1 MSREKDLFDDT
12 TMSFGE
18 HLEELRKRLILAL
31 LGLTVGVIVSLF
43 FSNHLVKMMEIPV
56 KNALIRYYKILNGE
70 KDPGVDLWGMIGM
83 SSAKP
88 DEVPPKTIPE
98 TKPNGSPTEKS
109 TNQTS
114 GKTTAV
120 AEATDTPKPAPAD
133 LKTVDVQVDVAEL
146 LRILHQVQP
155 SIPEAPVTTAP
166 QFLTLKIAES
176 VLKKVIPLS
185 PTAYSLTALTA
196 EEAFMVYI
204 KVALVA
210 GLCLSSP
217 WVFYQLWLFVAAG
230 LYPHERK
237 YVYVYLPMSLGLFFG
252 GAIFCFFAVIP
263 FVLNF
268 LFDFNIWLDITIQPR
283 LTEYVSFIV
292 ILPVMFGISFQ
303 LPMVMLFLERIGVF
317 NVVTYRDKR
326 RLAILAIAFLSMV
339 LTPSDPVSMMLMM
352 VPLCFLYEFGILL
365 CTWQPKANQ
374 NPFDDGKHG
383 LVEAI

>member
-31 LGLTVGVIVSLF
+31 LGLTLGVIVSLF
-43 FSNHLVKMMEIPV
+43 FSDRLVKTMEIPV
-56 KNALIRYYKILNGE
+56 KNALVRYYAILNGDV
-70 KDPGVDLWGMIGM
+70 DPGVDFSWFWNLIGM
-83 SSAKP
+83 PAAPKGPVEKP
-88 DEVPPKTIPE
+88 KVEP
-98 TKPNGSPTEKS
+98 
-109 TNQTS
+109 
-114 GKTTAV
+114 TTAENTQQKV
-120 AEATDTPKPAPAD
+120 M
-133 LKTVDVQVDVAEL
+133 KTVEVEVDAVEL
-146 LRILHQVQP
+146 LKALHRIQP
-155 SIPEAPVTTAP
+155 TIPEAPANAP
-166 QFLTLKIAES
+166 PISLTLRIAEE
-176 VLKKVIPLS
+176 VLKKVMPLP
-185 PTAYSLTALTA
+185 PTALSLTALTA

-204 KVALVA
+204 KVAVVA
-210 GLCLSSP
+210 GLVLSSP

-268 LFDFNIWLDITIQPR
+268 LFDFNIWLDISIQPR

-303 LPMVMLFLERIGVF
+303 LPMVMLFLERISVF
-317 NVVTYRDKR
+317 DVTAYRDKR
-326 RLAILAIAFLSMV
+326 KLAILAIAFLSMI

-352 VPLCFLYEFGILL
+352 IPLCLLYEFGILL
-365 CTWQPKANQ
+365 CKWQPQAKQ
-374 NPFDDGKHG
+374 NPFDDGKTTLAKAG
-383 LVEAI
+383 T

>member
-1 MSREKDLFDDT
+1 MSREKDLFDDS

-31 LGLTVGVIVSLF
+31 LGLTVGVIISLF
-43 FSNHLVKMMEIPV
+43 FSNHLVKTIEIPV

-70 KDPGVDLWGMIGM
+70 ADPGVDLWWIIGM
-83 SSAKP
+83 SAGKP
-88 DEVPPKTIPE
+88 KEAPPQPKVDTETTQKEVV
-98 TKPNGSPTEKS
+98 KS
-109 TNQTS
+109 VEAQIDA
-114 GKTTAV
+114 TAL
-120 AEATDTPKPAPAD
+120 
-133 LKTVDVQVDVAEL
+133 LKV
-146 LRILHQVQP
+146 LHQVQP
-155 SIPEAPVTTAP
+155 SIPEAPPNAKPQYVTVLISEA
-166 QFLTLKIAES
+166 

-185 PTAYSLTALTA
+185 PTAYSLTALTV

-204 KVALVA
+204 KVACVA

-283 LTEYVSFIV
+283 LTEYISFIV

-303 LPMVMLFLERIGVF
+303 LPMIMLFLERIGVF
-317 NVVTYRDKR
+317 GVVTYREKR
-326 RLAILAIAFLSMV
+326 RFAILAIAFLSMV

-352 VPLCFLYEFGILL
+352 FPLIFLYEFGILL
-365 CTWQPKANQ
+365 CAWQPKANQ
-374 NPFDDGKHG
+374 NPFDDEKTA
-383 LVEAI
+383 LIKPA